1 MYLLLPLY
9 AHNLEKY
16 LPHRGEIIWIER
28 KKIKE
33 WVHCI
38 PSIKKF
44 ISYITFS
51 IFYFCGSIFIKL
63 LNEDNLQRQI
73 LYAQDLNN
81 LFSWTSLNSFC
92 LSIFPHPSSMDIK
105 STFHFE
111 FNFRFTNFN
120 KPQLESSHF
129 VPKIYLHLGSQFD
142 YWDTLISLLIYT
154 IAASGPN
161 HLYSTLLQLINC
173 LVINYSQANSP
184 FFRRYKVD
192 DITPFLKILQCL
204 LIAYRIKF
212 KLFWLA
218 FNAL

>member
-33 WVHCI
+33 WFHCI

-92 LSIFPHPSSMDIK
+92 LSVFPTHLLWTSNLHFILSLILDSLTSTSPSWNPVILSLKFIFIW
-105 STFHFE
+105 
-111 FNFRFTNFN
+111 
-120 KPQLESSHF
+120 
-129 VPKIYLHLGSQFD
+129 VP
-142 YWDTLISLLIYT
+142 TLTTGI
-154 IAASGPN
+154 P
-161 HLYSTLLQLINC
+161 
-173 LVINYSQANSP
+173 
-184 FFRRYKVD
+184 
-192 DITPFLKILQCL
+192 
-204 LIAYRIKF
+204 
-212 KLFWLA
+212 
-218 FNAL
+218 